1 MKIKKI
7 ILSCLSIFSFVLT
20 FSSCGIASPM
30 ESTEHSHKALIEYY
44 YDEVNHWQECECG
57 EKMNIDAH
65 SEEGK
70 CVCGYENTDNPPVH
84 EHKALE
90 GYKYDESN
98 HWQECECGE
107 KMNIDAHSEE
117 GKCVCGYENTDNP
130 PVHEHK
136 ALEGYKYDESNHWQ
150 ECECGERI
158 NIESHSE
165 EKCVCGYESVVNPP
179 VHEHEALEGYKY
191 DESNHW
197 QECECGEMMNIETH
211 SEEGKCVCGYENT
224 DNPPVH
230 EHKALEGYKYDESNH
245 WQECECGEKMNIET
259 HSEEGKCVCGYE
271 SVVNPPVHEHKM
283 ELQYDDMNHWYSCYE
298 CGETEG
304 YEAHYGY
311 EMTEDGRTICEV
323 CKTIYGEP
331 MIHEHKMELQYD
343 DMNHWYSCYECGETE
358 GFEAH
363 YGYEMTEDGRTICE
377 VCGCIYGEE
386 MAEVYVTNINSTVT
400 YIDSFM
406 FKLKVD
412 YSLST
417 TLENEE
423 TWLEIYKLG
432 YSNKIPYNTEVEIYF
447 DYYSEKIDEYLN
459 INIRVCGYNNGLY
472 MEAYG
477 EDTIHLYYEMAKLN
491 PVEVIEINCDPKMKY
506 VEAKWDNSVYSEN
519 VNIEAEVCY
528 YDYGDP
534 TGYYFSNSGELTI
547 SMEMYEYR
555 EEPYYLAIRAVDYSS
570 AMPNMSSWTFYSF
583 SYYIEY
589 EALPTPT
596 NLTYSWDI
604 KSQELILSWN
614 TDAYKQYEYLE
625 FYAEFGGTTQT
636 YWYTP
641 NDEFYGFSFDTSN
654 LSTGMYTLSIKALG
668 NQEFF
673 VKDSEYSYIDIYVEE
688 APVPIT
694 LPQVNNIQVKVLTC
708 LPGVPSVL
716 AYQITWDDVYT
727 DLPIEKIELVI
738 DDTVGS
744 ISRREVYNGEIIRI
758 AKKYISS
765 SGVSGMYI
773 EGKYDC
779 KLVLHGDD
787 FYSLDSETEFSF
799 YALYDTNKM
808 LEQASPLA
816 SMQLDVKGDSLV
828 VELTE
833 EEISSYKADG
843 YYIEVFNSND
853 EVVSK
858 VWTYDLT
865 YIIDISE
872 LVAGEYYVEVIAVGS
887 YTYDG
892 ETALGYL
899 SSNPITSEFV
909 VQ

>member
-20 FSSCGIASPM
+20 FSSCGISSPM

-44 YDEVNHWQECECG
+44 YDE
-57 EKMNIDAH
+57 
-65 SEEGK
+65 
-70 CVCGYENTDNPPVH
+70 
-84 EHKALE
+84 
-90 GYKYDESN
+90 SN

-107 KMNIDAHSEE
+107 KMNIETHSEE
-117 GKCVCGYENTDNP
+117 
-130 PVHEHK
+130 
-136 ALEGYKYDESNHWQ
+136 
-150 ECECGERI
+150 
-158 NIESHSE
+158 
-165 EKCVCGYESVVNPP
+165 EKCFCGYESVV
-179 VHEHEALEGYKY
+179 
-191 DESNHW
+191 
-197 QECECGEMMNIETH
+197 
-211 SEEGKCVCGYENT
+211 
-224 DNPPVH
+224 NPPVH

-259 HSEEGKCVCGYE
+259 HSEEEKCFCGYE
-271 SVVNPPVHEHKM
+271 NVVNPPVHEHKM
-283 ELQYDDMNHWYSCYE
+283 ELQFDDMNHWYSCYECGMTEGYEVHYGYEMTDDGRIICEVCKTIYGEPMIHEHKMELQFDDMNHWYSCYE

-343 DMNHWYSCYECGETE
+343 DMNHWYYCYECGMTE
-358 GFEAH
+358 GYEAH
-363 YGYEMTEDGRTICE
+363 YGYEMTDDGRKICEVCKTTYGEVTEHQHSMELRFDEMEHWYYCYECGMTEGYEPHHGYEMTEDGRTICE

-386 MAEVYVTNINSTVT
+386 MVEVYVTDINSTVT
-400 YIDSFM
+400 YIDSVM

-417 TLENEE
+417 ALENEE

-432 YSNKIPYNTEVEIYF
+432 YSNKIPYNKEVEIYF
-447 DYYSEKIDEYLN
+447 DYYSEKIDEYLD

-472 MEAYG
+472 MEVYG

-570 AMPNMSSWTFYSF
+570 AMPNMSSWTYYSF
-583 SYYIEY
+583 SYYMEY

-596 NLTYSWDI
+596 ELTYLWDI

-625 FYAEFGGTTQT
+625 FYAEFGGITQT

-673 VKDSEYSYIDIYVEE
+673 VKDSEYSCIDIYIEE

-808 LEQASPLA
+808 LEQVSPLA

-833 EEISSYKADG
+833 EELSSYKADG

-899 SSNPITSEFV
+899 SSDPITSEFV

>member
-1 MKIKKI
+1 
-7 ILSCLSIFSFVLT
+7 
-20 FSSCGIASPM
+20 
-30 ESTEHSHKALIEYY
+30 
-44 YDEVNHWQECECG
+44 
-57 EKMNIDAH
+57 
-65 SEEGK
+65 
-70 CVCGYENTDNPPVH
+70 
-84 EHKALE
+84 
-90 GYKYDESN
+90 
-98 HWQECECGE
+98 
-107 KMNIDAHSEE
+107 
-117 GKCVCGYENTDNP
+117 
-130 PVHEHK
+130 
-136 ALEGYKYDESNHWQ
+136 
-150 ECECGERI
+150 
-158 NIESHSE
+158 
-165 EKCVCGYESVVNPP
+165 
-179 VHEHEALEGYKY
+179 
-191 DESNHW
+191 
-197 QECECGEMMNIETH
+197 
-211 SEEGKCVCGYENT
+211 
-224 DNPPVH
+224 
-230 EHKALEGYKYDESNH
+230 
-245 WQECECGEKMNIET
+245 
-259 HSEEGKCVCGYE
+259 
-271 SVVNPPVHEHKM
+271 
-283 ELQYDDMNHWYSCYE
+283 
-298 CGETEG
+298 
-304 YEAHYGY
+304 
-311 EMTEDGRTICEV
+311 
-323 CKTIYGEP
+323 
-331 MIHEHKMELQYD
+331 
-343 DMNHWYSCYECGETE
+343 
-358 GFEAH
+358 
-363 YGYEMTEDGRTICE
+363 
-377 VCGCIYGEE
+377 
-386 MAEVYVTNINSTVT
+386 
-400 YIDSFM
+400 
-406 FKLKVD
+406 
-412 YSLST
+412 
-417 TLENEE
+417 
-423 TWLEIYKLG
+423 
-432 YSNKIPYNTEVEIYF
+432 
-447 DYYSEKIDEYLN
+447 
-459 INIRVCGYNNGLY
+459 

-519 VNIEAEVCY
+519 VNIEAGVCY

-570 AMPNMSSWTFYSF
+570 AMPNMSSWTYYSF
-583 SYYIEY
+583 SYYMEY

-596 NLTYSWDI
+596 DLTYSWDI

-641 NDEFYGFSFDTSN
+641 NDEFYGFLFDTSN

-673 VKDSEYSYIDIYVEE
+673 VKDSEYSYIDIYIEE
-688 APVPIT
+688 APLPIT

-833 EEISSYKADG
+833 EELSSYKADG

-899 SSNPITSEFV
+899 SSDPITSEFV